1 MYEKKNELVNNQNY
15 YIYERI
21 QLSKINLLMY
31 IFRFTMYILH
41 KYLVRELLKP
51 QFNCHFAM
59 SLSVLYDLDFQADRF
74 AICSLYILGML

>member
-1 MYEKKNELVNNQNY
+1 
-15 YIYERI
+15 
-21 QLSKINLLMY
+21 MY
-31 IFRFTMYILH
+31 IFRFTIYILH
-41 KYLVRELLKP
+41 KFVVRELLKP